1 MWLHLELRPSRQLQN
16 RTTLWCLWA
25 EAAVHCSAAKS
36 CLTLCDPVDCS
47 TPVSSCFTV
56 SLSLL
61 KHISI
66 ESRISSNFLILCR
79 PLVPCP
85 QSLPASGSF
94 PISQLFALG
103 GQIIGASTSVF
114 PLKIRVDF
122 LYFFPFIFIS
132 WRLITL
138 QYCSGFCHALTWI
151 SHEFT
156 SAPHPDPTSRLPP
169 HPIPLGLPSVPALI
183 EVSWQTTVLI
193 HIHRETTSYEN
204 LLW

>member
-1 MWLHLELRPSRQLQN
+1 MQDVTSTGNIEKFRSLQYKFAILRHYICGCILNSDPVDSY
-16 RTTLWCLWA
+16 RTTLWYLWA
-25 EAAVHCSAAKS
+25 EAAVHCSVTKS

-61 KHISI
+61 KHISV
-66 ESRISSNFLILCR
+66 ESVMSSSVV
-79 PLVPCP
+79 PLSPCP

-122 LYFFPFIFIS
+122 LYFFHLF
-132 WRLITL
+132 
-138 QYCSGFCHALTWI
+138 
-151 SHEFT
+151 
-156 SAPHPDPTSRLPP
+156 
-169 HPIPLGLPSVPALI
+169 
-183 EVSWQTTVLI
+183 
-193 HIHRETTSYEN
+193 
-204 LLW
+204 LLVGG